1 MKFAVRLSI
10 MAAIFVGMFSV
21 IGLRLWFVQV
31 AQGPAI
37 AQAAEDQTW
46 LSKTTHASRGNI
58 YDRNGEPLVTSRL
71 VPAVFVDRTFVQPDE
86 KDHLIQRLSTI
97 LAMDPSE
104 LSALYEDA
112 GINGRFE
119 VATVN
124 TALAS
129 QITEQLGS
137 LPGVEIVNVP
147 ERVYLAG
154 PTMAHVIGH
163 LGLPDEADLDER
175 PDLDPTVRIGKLGVE
190 KYYDDEL
197 QGTSG
202 TVEYRVRLGEIIDQ
216 RPAVDPVPGSS
227 LVLTLDLNV
236 QQAVELA
243 LEEGIALSN
252 SVKDAQRAKGDKVFS
267 ETKRAAA
274 VVLDPQTFEVLA
286 LASVPDF
293 DPQLFVA
300 GIDSQTF
307 SDLNESFAF
316 NDLAVSGL
324 YPPAST
330 FKAVTYSAFV
340 EKNLP
345 LPEGIEGIDPEGRR
359 VNCDGQ
365 LVFPLADG
373 SAQVKHDWY
382 YPRKLGWLDLHGALE
397 HSCNKYF
404 WSIGLGTWLN
414 RETVGENVIQDWAK
428 DLGYGSETGIDLANE
443 AAGVV
448 PTRQLFEEWAD
459 YQREHPD
466 ETPRLDPERLDPELA
481 SPFFGGDLMDFA
493 IGQGAFVATP
503 LQAAVSYAV
512 LANGGKVMEPRVV
525 DKVVGPDGELVDD
538 ITSPVVRTVDLSETT
553 RSQLLHDLNRVVTSG
568 TASAAFRDFGPGLD
582 LVGGKTGTGQSA
594 PTKDN
599 HAWFVGVAPIDNPRY
614 VVAVVIEEGGSG
626 GAIAAPVARHILQY
640 LMGNEPTPIT
650 QGEVAD

>member
-1 MKFAVRLSI
+1 MKFAVRLSV
-10 MAAIFVGMFSV
+10 MAMVFIAMFSV

-37 AQAAEDQTW
+37 AQAAEEQTW
-46 LSKTTHASRGNI
+46 LTKTTHASRGDI
-58 YDRNGEPLVTSRL
+58 FDRNGNLLVTSRL
-71 VPAVFVDRTFVQPDE
+71 VPAVYIDRTFVQPDE
-86 KDHLIQRLSTI
+86 RDQLIQTLSAI
-97 LAMDPSE
+97 LAIDPSQ
-104 LSALYEDA
+104 LSAQYEEA

-124 TALAS
+124 NEVAG
-129 QITEQLGS
+129 QIGEQLGS

-147 ERVYLAG
+147 ERVYLIG

-163 LGLPDEADLDER
+163 LGLPDDSDLADR
-175 PDLDPTVRIGKLGVE
+175 PELDPTVRIGKLGVE
-190 KYYDDEL
+190 KYYDDQL

-202 TVEYRVRLGEIIDQ
+202 TVEYRVRLGEVIDQ
-216 RPAVDPVPGSS
+216 KPAVDPVQGSS
-227 LVLTLDLNV
+227 LILTLDSDL
-236 QQAVELA
+236 QQVVELA
-243 LEEGIALSN
+243 LEQGIALSN
-252 SVKDAQRAKGDKVFS
+252 SVKDADRAKGKEVFS

-307 SDLNESFAF
+307 SELNDSFAF

-330 FKAVTYSAFV
+330 FKAITYTAFV

-345 LPEGIEGIDPEGRR
+345 LPSDIEGIDPEGKR
-359 VNCDGQ
+359 VDCDGE

-382 YPRKLGWLDLHGALE
+382 YPRTLGWLDLHGALT

-404 WSIGLGTWLN
+404 WSVGLGTWLN
-414 RETVGENVIQDWAK
+414 RDTVGENAIQDFAE
-428 DLGYGSETGIDLANE
+428 DVGYGSETGIDLANE
-443 AAGVV
+443 ASGVV
-448 PTRQLFEEWAD
+448 PTRQLFEEWAA

-466 ETPRLDPERLDPELA
+466 EPPRLEESRLDPELA

-493 IGQGAFVATP
+493 IGQGAFTATP

-512 LANGGKVMEPRVV
+512 LANGGRVMQPRVV
-525 DKVVGPDGELVDD
+525 DKVVGPDGEVIEDV
-538 ITSPVVRTVDLSETT
+538 TSSVVRTVPISAPT
-553 RSQLLHDLNRVVTSG
+553 RTDLLHDLNRVVTSG
-568 TASAAFRDFGPGLD
+568 TAAVAFQSFGPGLEE
-582 LVGGKTGTGQSA
+582 VGGKTGTGQSA

-599 HAWFVGVAPIDNPRY
+599 HAWFIGVAPIDNPKY
-614 VVAVVIEEGGSG
+614 IVAVVIEEGGSG